1 MEVLEKGT
9 NIIKNVVIK
18 WMWLFFLSSKSY
30 YLKYNKVPFPDEGG
44 GGGGAIKI
52 LLLVKAFH
60 DDTMRHRSAILVLFI
75 ILKDFE
81 IFSGANLKP
90 CMIAYF
96 YIYFKN
102 LWKYCWKISCSNNV

>member
-1 MEVLEKGT
+1 
-9 NIIKNVVIK
+9 
-18 WMWLFFLSSKSY
+18 MWLFFSSSKSY
-30 YLKYNKVPFPDEGG
+30 PLKYNKVPFPD

-52 LLLVKAFH
+52 LLLVKAIH

-75 ILKDFE
+75 ILKDLE

-96 YIYFKN
+96 YIYFEN
-102 LWKYCWKISCSNNV
+102 L